1 MSTSIEYI
9 IPLPPVTKKNSQR
22 ILFNK
27 NTGRPFVMP
36 SKAYKDYEA
45 AALSYLRP
53 LPPEPIGYPVNV
65 MCVFGMPNRRR
76 TDLNNLLEAV
86 TDILVKGGVLA
97 DDNYRIVAGH
107 DGSRCKLAK
116 VQPYTHIRITPMEEW
131 LEELDGGG
139 TP

>member
-1 MSTSIEYI
+1 MKPSFECV
-9 IPLPPVTKKNSQR
+9 IPLAPVTKKNSQR
-22 ILFNK
+22 ILFNR

-53 LPPEPIGYPVNV
+53 LPPAPIDWSVNV

-86 TDILVKGGVLA
+86 TDILVKAGVLA

-107 DGSRCKLAK
+107 DGSRCKLSK
-116 VQPYTHIRITPMEEW
+116 GQPYTLIRITPMEDRSE
-131 LEELDGGG
+131 GGG
-139 TP
+139 PA

>member
-1 MSTSIEYI
+1 MRPRFECV

-22 ILFNK
+22 ILFSRS
-27 NTGRPFVMP
+27 TGRPFIAP

-53 LPPEPIGYPVNV
+53 LPPEPIDYPVNV

-76 TDLNNLLEAV
+76 TDLNNLLEAA
-86 TDILVKGGVLA
+86 TDILVKAGVLA

-116 VQPYTHIRITPMEEW
+116 VQPYTHIRITPMEVNE
-131 LEELDGGG
+131 
-139 TP
+139 